1 LQITENV
8 NPVTITATTMCSRF
22 GKKNLHNNVNN
33 NEQIKKLV
41 FKVSQGNRE
50 PEMNIRNHQ
59 RTNKLKI

>member
-1 LQITENV
+1 
-8 NPVTITATTMCSRF
+8 MCSRF